1 LSSRHRVSGNL
12 QALQVIILAD
22 ELAVESRRKKKKSN
36 CVAQYQSLSTKSLI
50 EQFRVLSAVENSGAK
65 QRRWKFW
72 KSYLHEFAVVHSCRC
87 WVTEVVTKEKKL

>member
-1 LSSRHRVSGNL
+1 MSSQWNRG
-12 QALQVIILAD
+12 
-22 ELAVESRRKKKKSN
+22 EKKKKSN

-65 QRRWKFW
+65 QRWWKFW